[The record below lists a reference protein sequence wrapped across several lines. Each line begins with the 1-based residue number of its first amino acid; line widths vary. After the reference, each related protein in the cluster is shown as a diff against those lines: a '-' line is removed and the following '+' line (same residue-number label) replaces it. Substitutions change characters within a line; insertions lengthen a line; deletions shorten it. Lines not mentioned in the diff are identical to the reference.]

1 MLGHWTNACSESE
14 INYSLDYLL
23 ETGYVFAIGLGS
35 LVVKVKVLTE
45 NYMKT
50 NFREGPVVMFP
61 LK

>member
-1 MLGHWTNACSESE
+1 MLVQSQKLITAL
-14 INYSLDYLL
+14 I
-23 ETGYVFAIGLGS
+23 IGLGS

-61 LK
+61 LKQNVRDKS